1 MALASTYPFV
11 IAETVTFRDLD
22 VLGHVNNAVY
32 FTWFETAR
40 TRYLAELLDIDDP
53 RKLPVILAETSCKFR
68 APSFYSETIE
78 IGCGVSR
85 LGGKSFDLVYAVA
98 AASGRLLATGAS
110 VLVYFDYARDR
121 TAPIPDT
128 FRRAAAARQ
137 GGWTPPAE

>member
-40 TRYLAELLDIDDP
+40 TRYLAELLGIDDP

-68 APSFYSETIE
+68 APSFYSEPIE

-98 AASGRLLATGAS
+98 AARGRLLATGTS
-110 VLVYFDYARDR
+110 VLVYFDYAQDR

-128 FRRAAAARQ
+128 FRRAINARQ
-137 GGWTPPAE
+137 GQWTPPAE